1 MEAVHKIFSAMQT
14 TEVGIES
21 GNRSVSDNA
30 DVVLDEQRG

>member
-14 TEVGIES
+14 TGVGIES

-30 DVVLDEQRG
+30 DVLDEQRG